1 MQTRTICCK
10 LLTTPEFAQALALTS
25 VRFAEV
31 ADYILQHAIQ
41 HKTSNALKL
50 HQLCYKEARN
60 QFNLSANLTIR
71 AIRRVAAM
79 LTRLKGKRKAP
90 KRFKPK
96 SIDYDARVFYYQ
108 PEGDIVSLKTVTG
121 RFKIPMLLG
130 QFQREALVGKKPSSA
145 TVLCKAGVWYIH
157 MVIEVEPSFCEG
169 TATMGID
176 LGIKKIATSSTS
188 LQISGE
194 GRQAFKS
201 KCAKTRASLQ
211 SKQTQG
217 AKKVLKKN
225 SGKEQR
231 RIRHENHVLSK
242 QLVEEAKR
250 HNCGIIRMEQLKA
263 IRERTRTWNKH
274 LNRMVAGWSFFQL
287 QKFVV
292 YKASLVGIS
301 VEFVDPSYTSQTC
314 HQCLQLGSRKGERF
328 NCLACGDCDAD
339 YNAACVISL
348 GGAACKPARISSM
361 R

>member
-1 MQTRTICCK
+1 MQTKTICCK
-10 LLTTPEFAQALALTS
+10 LLTTQEIAQALALTS
-25 VRFAEV
+25 FRFTDV
-31 ADYILQHAIQ
+31 SNYILQQAIE
-41 HKTSNALKL
+41 HKTSNAFAL
-50 HQLCYKEARN
+50 HKLCYKKARN

-71 AIRRVAAM
+71 AIARVAAM

-90 KRFKPK
+90 RLFKHK
-96 SIDYDARVFYYQ
+96 SIDYDARIFYYD
-108 PEGDIVSLKTVTG
+108 PEAEIVSLKTVHG
-121 RFKIPMLLG
+121 RFKIPLQLG
-130 QFQREALVGKKPSSA
+130 KFQREALVGKKPSYA
-145 TVLCKAGVWYIH
+145 TILYKEGFWYIH
-157 MVIEVEPSFCEG
+157 MVIDIESTCCEA
-169 TATMGID
+169 TASIGID
-176 LGIKKIATSSTS
+176 LGINKIATSSTG
-188 LQISGE
+188 LQISG
-194 GRQAFKS
+194 QKLQMFKS

-217 AKKVLKKN
+217 AKKVLKKI
-225 SGKEQR
+225 SGKER
-231 RIRHENHVLSK
+231 RRTQHENHVLSK

-292 YKASLVGIS
+292 YKASIVGIS

-328 NCLACGDCDAD
+328 NCLACGECDAD

-348 GGAACKPARISSM
+348 GGAACKPARISSI

>member
-10 LLTTPEFAQALALTS
+10 LLTMPEIAQALALTS
-25 VRFAEV
+25 LRFAEV
-31 ADYILQHAIQ
+31 CNYILEHAIQ
-41 HKTSNALKL
+41 HKISHALKL
-50 HQLCYKEARN
+50 HHLCYRTARDR
-60 QFNLSANLTIR
+60 FKLSANLTIR

-90 KRFKPK
+90 KLFKPK
-96 SIDYDARVFYYQ
+96 SIDFDARVFYYE
-108 PEGDIVSLKTVTG
+108 PEGDFVSLKTVNE
-121 RFKIPMLLG
+121 RIKIPLQLG
-130 QFQREALVGKKPSSA
+130 QFQREALAGKKPSCA
-145 TVLCKAGVWYIH
+145 TVLCKEGVWYIH
-157 MVIEVEPSFCEG
+157 MVIDVEPTSCKG
-169 TATMGID
+169 TAKMGID
-176 LGIKKIATSSTS
+176 LGVKKIATSSTG

-194 GRQAFKS
+194 ERQIFKS

-217 AKKVLKKN
+217 AKRVLKKI
-225 SGKEQR
+225 SGKERR
-231 RIRHENHVLSK
+231 RIQHENHVLSK

-250 HNCGIIRMEQLKA
+250 HNCGTIRMEQLKA

-328 NCLACGDCDAD
+328 TCLACGEYDAD

-348 GGAACKPARISSM
+348 GGAACKPARISST

>member
-10 LLTTPEFAQALALTS
+10 LLTTPEIAEALALTS
-25 VRFAEV
+25 LRFAEV
-31 ADYILQHAIQ
+31 CNCILQHATQ

-50 HQLCYKEARN
+50 HQLCYKAARN

-71 AIRRVAAM
+71 AIRRVSAM

-108 PEGDIVSLKTVTG
+108 PEGDVVSLKTMKG

-130 QFQREALVGKKPSSA
+130 QFQREALAGKKPSCA

-157 MVIEVEPSFCEG
+157 MVIEVEPTVCER
-169 TATMGID
+169 TATIGID
-176 LGIKKIATSSTS
+176 LGIKKIATSSTG
-188 LQISGE
+188 LQIFGE
-194 GRQAFKS
+194 GRQIFKL

-211 SKQTQG
+211 SKQTPG

-225 SGKEQR
+225 SGKEKR

-292 YKASLVGIS
+292 YKACLAGIS

-314 HQCLQLGSRKGERF
+314 HQCLQLGSRKGEHF
-328 NCLACGDCDAD
+328 KCLACGEWDAD

-348 GGAACKPARISSM
+348 GGAACKPARISSI